1 MAKDNKRQAL
11 VHGVGPKDWL
21 ESSGNQQCIRQVDRE
36 VLLSESFAS
45 VVTHDVAQ
53 GKTEM
58 PRLKFLES
66 AYQEQ
71 TATNSEKC
79 DLHSTAGN
87 QGAPEPVG
95 TSCGSARNNYAVS
108 HRSAKKRVLHDM
120 SDSSLRKTQGTNL
133 EIPYQIEAVAPK
145 NLRFVPISKEKATEL
160 IIKHHYL
167 RRKCPTSLAY
177 GIKVGDETMGVL
189 IIGKPNSYSACVGVT
204 GGTRMDVKLDKGRWR
219 DVFELNRL
227 WVSDDLPPNT
237 ESRFIGWVL
246 RELKRDYPNLIL
258 LSYADGEQNHVGY
271 VYQATNWIYTGL
283 SAKFEDRTLAGY
295 NDHRSVPKGKLQGPN
310 VIRKQRSRKH
320 RYVMFLTPKD
330 EGLLAWERLPYPKRA
345 AR

>member
-1 MAKDNKRQAL
+1 MSNDKETQAL
-11 VHGVGPKDWL
+11 ECGSGSKDWL
-21 ESSGNQQCIRQVDRE
+21 DINAAQQLGSEKNAEVRLHKSLDGVVAEGAAQQTVDLR
-36 VLLSESFAS
+36 
-45 VVTHDVAQ
+45 
-53 GKTEM
+53 
-58 PRLKFLES
+58 RLKILES
-66 AYQEQ
+66 TCQKQ
-71 TATNSEKC
+71 KVTTTKKC
-79 DLHSTAGN
+79 DTGATAGF
-87 QGAPEPVG
+87 GPSS
-95 TSCGSARNNYAVS
+95 T
-108 HRSAKKRVLHDM
+108 SAKNSLVISQHLIQKGVLHDM
-120 SDSSLRKTQGTNL
+120 SDCSLRKTQGPNL
-133 EIPYQIEAVAPK
+133 EIPSRTEAVAP
-145 NLRFVPISKEKATEL
+145 NLRFCQISNDEATEL
-160 IIKHHYL
+160 IVKYHYL
-167 RRKCPTSLAY
+167 HRKCPISLAY
-177 GIKVGDETMGVL
+177 GIKVGEETKGVL
-189 IIGKPNSYSACVGVT
+189 TVGKLNSYSACVGVT
-204 GGTRMDVKLDKGRWR
+204 GGTLMDVKLDKGRWR

-283 SAKFEDRTLAGY
+283 STKFADRTLAGY